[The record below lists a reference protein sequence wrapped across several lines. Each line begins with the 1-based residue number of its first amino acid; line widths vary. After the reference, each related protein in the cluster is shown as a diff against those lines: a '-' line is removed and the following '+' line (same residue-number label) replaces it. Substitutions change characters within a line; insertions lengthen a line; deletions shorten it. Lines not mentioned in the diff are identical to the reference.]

1 MKRMLINAAQE
12 EELRIALV
20 VDNTLYDL
28 DVERSGYN
36 KKKANIYKGRVTS
49 VEPSLNAAFV
59 DYGSER
65 HGFLPFKEIAREYF
79 INPSSEG
86 ERPNIKD
93 VLREGQEIMVQ
104 VEKEERG
111 NKGAALTTFIS
122 LAGSYLVLMP
132 TNPRA
137 GGISRQIEGEERDEL
152 RNVLSQ
158 LNIPENMGLIVR
170 TAGVGKSLEELQW
183 DLNIQLKHWEA
194 IQQAA
199 EERPAPFLIHQE
211 RDMVI
216 RAIRDYLRQ
225 DIAEIYIDD
234 APVFEKAKQYI
245 SQIRPDFLER
255 LKFYQG
261 HVPLF
266 SFFKIEEQIESAY
279 QREVRLPSGGSIVI
293 DHTEALV
300 TVDINS
306 ARSTKGSDIE
316 ETALNTNLEAAEEI
330 ARQLRL
336 RDIGGLVVID
346 FIDMTPVRHQ
356 REVENCLRNALKLD
370 RARIQ
375 IGRISRFGLLEMSR
389 QRLRPSLREA
399 MQVVCPSCNGQG
411 TVRGVESLAISIIRV
426 IEEAAILEDT
436 AQIQV
441 QLPLDVA
448 TFLLNE
454 KRETIANIEEQHD
467 VTILVIP
474 NPHLQSPQFRIK
486 RLREDEMA
494 GMSRRKAKSSYK
506 LVETPEIEMPA
517 QKATAETAEEKPA
530 VKAMYPTEPSPIPK
544 RTTAGPSLIKRLWT
558 SMFGSAEAETTSATP
573 SYKYKAREAKKSY
586 GSPTRTKSSPPRH
599 RDDGDRGGD
608 RPQRKSGG
616 HQQQNNRTR
625 RGTRGGKR
633 RGSGGSASSRPY
645 PKAAEEVKAEKTV
658 ATPAIPQDNQRVP
671 QTDYPKQELSKTEI
685 GTTPAAPVSPSVK
698 SVAPVQPMQPA
709 PSAPSPVKVPET
721 TAAAIATT
729 TVKEIKATE
738 VKFDAKG
745 EEQKIAQ
752 ALKASNLIQVET
764 KKED

>member
-1 MKRMLINAAQE
+1 MLINATQE

-20 VDNTLYDL
+20 VENILYDL

-36 KKKANIYKGRVTS
+36 KKKANIYEAIVTS

-59 DYGSER
+59 NYGSER
-65 HGFLPFKEIAREYF
+65 HGFLPFKEVAREFY
-79 INPSSEG
+79 INQSSDLN

-93 VLREGQEIMVQ
+93 VLKEGQEIMVQ

-152 RNVLSQ
+152 RTILSQ
-158 LNIPENMGLIVR
+158 LTIPENMGVIVR

-183 DLNIQLKHWEA
+183 DLNVQLKHWDA
-194 IQQAA
+194 IKQAA
-199 EERPAPFLIHQE
+199 KERQAPFLIHQE

-225 DIAEIYIDD
+225 DIAEIIIDD
-234 APVFEKAKQYI
+234 PAVFEKAKQYVGH
-245 SQIRPDFLER
+245 IRPDFLER
-255 LKFYQG
+255 LKLYQSHG
-261 HVPLF
+261 HAPLF
-266 SFFKIEEQIESAY
+266 SFYKIEEQIESAF

-316 ETALNTNLEAAEEI
+316 ETAFNTNLEAADEI

-356 REVENCLRNALKLD
+356 REVENRLRNALKLD

-399 MQVVCPSCNGQG
+399 MQIVCPSCNGQG

-426 IEEAAILEDT
+426 VEEAAILEGT

-454 KRETIANIEEQHD
+454 KRETIAHIEESHKL
-467 VTILVIP
+467 TILIIP
-474 NPHLQSPQFRIK
+474 NPHLQSPQYRIK
-486 RLREDEMA
+486 RLKEEEA
-494 GMSRRKAKSSYK
+494 GSASGRKAKSSYK
-506 LVETPEIEMPA
+506 LVETPDLDMP
-517 QKATAETAEEKPA
+517 QKTSTETVEEKPA
-530 VKAMYPTEPSPIPK
+530 VKAVYSEPSPMPR
-544 RTTAGPSLIKRLWT
+544 RTASNAPSLIKRLWT
-558 SMFGSAEAETTSATP
+558 SMFGSPETETATKP
-573 SYKYKAREAKKSY
+573 SQVKEDRRGRSDDRSRSDDRNRSPRSTREDRREDGNRREAGPRKTA
-586 GSPTRTKSSPPRH
+586 GSGSASSQH
-599 RDDGDRGGD
+599 
-608 RPQRKSGG
+608 
-616 HQQQNNRTR
+616 NNRTR
-625 RGTRGGKR
+625 RGTRGGRR
-633 RGSGGSASSRPY
+633 RGSTGGRSYQKSSENLSEPSNIEQVTPPIAAKPQEFPRTE
-645 PKAAEEVKAEKTV
+645 PKVETAKPETVIEKTPHQEVKTHFSDEAK
-658 ATPAIPQDNQRVP
+658 NQ
-671 QTDYPKQELSKTEI
+671 TNYSPKR
-685 GTTPAAPVSPSVK
+685 
-698 SVAPVQPMQPA
+698 
-709 PSAPSPVKVPET
+709 
-721 TAAAIATT
+721 
-729 TVKEIKATE
+729 
-738 VKFDAKG
+738 
-745 EEQKIAQ
+745 EEEKIAQ

-764 KKED
+764 KHPPEEKKSDKPREKVETESRDAD